1 MDSIHHQHSKE
12 IYSGEYEILE
22 VSDPPSSKSNTHT
35 FHRSIRLT
43 YWRSASRI
51 KRNRRSVPRNGKRKT
66 ICTFNPPFRPFKPL
80 VNGKG
85 TTDTFSLR
93 GFRH

>member
-51 KRNRRSVPRNGKRKT
+51 KRNRRSAFHETGSA
-66 ICTFNPPFRPFKPL
+66 KPSAL
-80 VNGKG
+80 LILHLGRSN
-85 TTDTFSLR
+85 R
-93 GFRH
+93 

>member
-22 VSDPPSSKSNTHT
+22 VSDPLSSKSNTHT

-43 YWRSASRI
+43 YWRI
-51 KRNRRSVPRNGKRKT
+51 EDKKKQT
-66 ICTFNPPFRPFKPL
+66 
-80 VNGKG
+80 
-85 TTDTFSLR
+85 
-93 GFRH
+93 

>member
-43 YWRSASRI
+43 GASRI
-51 KRNRRSVPRNGKRKT
+51 KRNRRSA
-66 ICTFNPPFRPFKPL
+66 FRETGSAKPSAL
-80 VNGKG
+80 LILHLGRSN
-85 TTDTFSLR
+85 R
-93 GFRH
+93 